1 MSNKNTLNLKTKAQ
15 KKSKRLKALP
25 IKRLKKLSKQLKKQ
39 KKLPKKLR
47 MKQAE
52 RLRKE
57 REKFNKKAKL
67 LLNLQKISSKIPT
80 IRRKILSL
88 ESKKSIWVNLK
99 TTLKEVILKKSSIR
113 FQKSIERSKW
123 KSGKQLRMRHFIQ
136 RLCDFVTAYYFADF
150 NMIKD
155 KN

>member
-15 KKSKRLKALP
+15 RKSKRLKALT
-25 IKRLKKLSKQLKKQ
+25 IKRLKKLRNQLKKQ

-57 REKFNKKAKL
+57 REKFNKKAKP

-80 IRRKILSL
+80 IRRKIL
-88 ESKKSIWVNLK
+88 
-99 TTLKEVILKKSSIR
+99 
-113 FQKSIERSKW
+113 
-123 KSGKQLRMRHFIQ
+123 
-136 RLCDFVTAYYFADF
+136 
-150 NMIKD
+150 
-155 KN
+155 